1 MVSFSKILHSNLLLV
16 SQSIFQDVATPQQA
30 ATDQYSVIN
39 FLGGSAPY
47 KQGSRYG
54 ISTDIPEQ
62 CTVEQV
68 QMISRHGERFP
79 SKGDGASFDKIMN
92 VFKSY
97 GKDFKGDLSFLNDY
111 EYFVTNKEYYE
122 KETSPT
128 NSEGTFAGTT
138 TALRHGAYFRQRYGT
153 LYSGGNFT
161 VFTTNSGRC
170 YQTANYFARGFLGDE
185 YSDEIVEYVVVD
197 EDPKMGANS
206 LTPRYACKNLEN
218 INNDDIV
225 DKFDKSYLQD
235 ILNRWQQQNPGLN
248 LTTSQVSRL
257 FLWCAFELNVR
268 GSSPF
273 CSLFTNEEFIKSGYE
288 NDLTN
293 YYSIGQGNNLSTT
306 VGSPMVE
313 ASLRLLLDESSTNK
327 IWVMFTHD
335 TDMEFY
341 LSSMG
346 LINPEK
352 DLPVDH
358 VPFPNPY
365 NAAQMF
371 PQGGRTYLEK
381 LNCND
386 KKYVRFIMNDAVV
399 PFPDCS
405 NGVGFSCDFDQFV
418 DIVRSRL
425 DGIDYSKQCDSTAPA
440 NLTFLWDYKDVN
452 YNAPLIDQ

>member
-79 SKGDGASFDKIMN
+79 SKGDGATFDKIMN

-161 VFTTNSGRC
+161 VFTSNSGRC

-405 NGVGFSCDFDQFV
+405 NGVGFSCEFDQFV

-425 DGIDYSKQCDSTAPA
+425 DGIDYSKQCDSTGPA

>member
-1 MVSFSKILHSNLLLV
+1 
-16 SQSIFQDVATPQQA
+16 
-30 ATDQYSVIN
+30 
-39 FLGGSAPY
+39 
-47 KQGSRYG
+47 
-54 ISTDIPEQ
+54 
-62 CTVEQV
+62 
-68 QMISRHGERFP
+68 
-79 SKGDGASFDKIMN
+79 MN

-138 TALRHGAYFRQRYGT
+138 TALRHGAYFRQRYST

-161 VFTTNSGRC
+161 VFTSNSGRC

>member
-79 SKGDGASFDKIMN
+79 SKGDGATFDKIMN

-138 TALRHGAYFRQRYGT
+138 TALRHGAYFRQRYST

-161 VFTTNSGRC
+161 VFTSNSGRC

-405 NGVGFSCDFDQFV
+405 NGVGFSCEFDQFV

>member
-16 SQSIFQDVATPQQA
+16 NQSIFQDVATPQQA

-79 SKGDGASFDKIMN
+79 SKGDGATFDKIMN

-138 TALRHGAYFRQRYGT
+138 TALRHGAYFRQRYST

-306 VGSPMVE
+306 MGSPMVE

>member
-16 SQSIFQDVATPQQA
+16 NQSIFQDVATPQQA

-79 SKGDGASFDKIMN
+79 SKGDGATFDKIMN

-138 TALRHGAYFRQRYGT
+138 TALRHGAYFRQRYST

-306 VGSPMVE
+306 MGSPMVE

-405 NGVGFSCDFDQFV
+405 NGVGFSCEFDQFV